1 MAEIQDGYTM
11 TVKRG
16 QDLLTIQ
23 GVTYESFVSNVK
35 AFFGPQADEVLAA
48 WRPMAFAEKVLTEQE
63 SNGDPYAHEGHKPQP
78 KPQAKPKT
86 EKKPFSGEMK
96 NPDDAATE
104 NQKDFIWKVA
114 KAQDLGRDEVLSI
127 ATQVAGFG
135 VSSLNELTKRQ
146 ASSVIDAIKQ
156 GK

>member
-1 MAEIQDGYTM
+1 VA
-11 TVKRG
+11 
-16 QDLLTIQ
+16 
-23 GVTYESFVSNVK
+23 
-35 AFFGPQADEVLAA
+35 
-48 WRPMAFAEKVLTEQE
+48 PMAFAEKVLTEQE

-114 KAQDLGRDEVLSI
+114 RPRTS
-127 ATQVAGFG
+127 
-135 VSSLNELTKRQ
+135 
-146 ASSVIDAIKQ
+146 DAMRCFPSQRRSQ
-156 GK
+156 GSA